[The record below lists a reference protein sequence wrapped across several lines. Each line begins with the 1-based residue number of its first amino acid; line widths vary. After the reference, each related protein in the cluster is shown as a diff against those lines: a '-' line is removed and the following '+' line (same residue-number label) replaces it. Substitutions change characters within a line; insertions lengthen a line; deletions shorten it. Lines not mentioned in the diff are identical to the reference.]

1 MEKINKNS
9 TIPLHIQLSSI
20 IKKMIHDGQLKE
32 GDSIIP
38 ERELCSLQNISRM
51 TVNKAIVGLVSEG
64 LLYRA
69 QGKGTFVAKNK
80 KKYQFSN
87 VKGFTDVMKEKGIKI
102 RTDILSFEM
111 EVPSE
116 LIKRKLQII
125 SEETNVYKVVRLRY
139 TDGEPFGIETVY
151 LSEDTCKGF
160 TKRMLDDNS
169 LYKMLSEDYNYKIQ
183 RAEQIIEPIIMS
195 EDECNILDAEE
206 GALALKLQRNSYTIE
221 GQPIEY
227 TISIFRSDKYQYE
240 LILSE

>member
-20 IKKMIHDGQLKE
+20 IKKMINDGQLKE
-32 GDSIIP
+32 GDSIMP

-64 LLYRA
+64 LLYRV

-160 TKRMLDDNS
+160 TKRMLDNNS

-183 RAEQIIEPIIMS
+183 RAEQVIEPIIMS
-195 EDECNILDAEE
+195 EEECNILGAEK

-240 LILSE
+240 IILSE

>member
-1 MEKINKNS
+1 MEIVDKSS
-9 TIPLHIQLSSI
+9 TTPLHIQLSSI
-20 IKKMIHDGQLKE
+20 IKKMIETGELKE

-38 ERELCSLQNISRM
+38 ERELCNMQNVSRM

-64 LLYRA
+64 LLYRV

-80 KKYQFSN
+80 RKYQFRS
-87 VKGFTDVMKEKGIKI
+87 VKGFTDVMKEKGINI

-116 LIKRKLQII
+116 LIKKKLNIDN
-125 SEETNVYKVVRLRY
+125 EETNVYKVIRLRY
-139 TDGEPFGIETVY
+139 MDGEPFGLETVY

-160 TKRMLDDNS
+160 TKKMIDNNS
-169 LYKMLSEDYNYKIQ
+169 LYKMLSENYNYKIQ
-183 RAEQIIEPIIMS
+183 KAEQTMEPIMLS
-195 EDECNILDAEE
+195 EEECNILDAED
-206 GALALKLQRNSYTIE
+206 GTLALKIQRNSYNAYN
-221 GQPIEY
+221 QPIEY

>member
-20 IKKMIHDGQLKE
+20 IKKMINDGQLKD
-32 GDSIIP
+32 GDSIMP
-38 ERELCSLQNISRM
+38 ERELCSLQNVSRM
-51 TVNKAIVGLVSEG
+51 TVNKAIVGLVSDG
-64 LLYRA
+64 LLYRV

-80 KKYQFSN
+80 NKYQFSN

-102 RTDILSFEM
+102 KTDILSFEM

-139 TDGEPFGIETVY
+139 IESEPLGIETVY
-151 LSEDTCKGF
+151 LSEDACKGF
-160 TKRMLDDNS
+160 TKRMLDNNS

-183 RAEQIIEPIIMS
+183 RAEQVIEPIIMS
-195 EDECNILDAEE
+195 EEECNILGAEE

-240 LILSE
+240 IILSE